1 MVIAID
7 GPAGAGKSTVARA
20 VARELGFTYL
30 DTGAMYRAVA
40 LAAAG
45 DGEAPARVAERIA
58 IEVGDRVLVDGRD
71 VTEAIRSPEVSEAA
85 SRVSADPGVRAAL
98 VAKQQAIMADGDWVA
113 EGRDIATVVAP
124 DAAVKV
130 FLTADPNERAR
141 RRAAQ
146 RGGDPDEVRRQQDE
160 RDRRDATGA
169 RSVHEPAPDAV
180 PLDTT
185 GLSLDEVVAQV
196 VMLAVEA
203 RVANVAEGER
213 HGRRS
218 SGRRKP

>member
-20 VARELGFTYL
+20 VARELGFTFL

-40 LAAAG
+40 LAAPQIDNAA
-45 DGEAPARVAERIA
+45 EVARRIE
-58 IEVGDRVLVDGRD
+58 IEVGDRVVIDGRD
-71 VTEAIRSPEVSEAA
+71 VTDEIRAPEITERASKVAA
-85 SRVSADPGVRAAL
+85 DQGVRDAL
-98 VAKQQAIMADGDWVA
+98 VAKQQAIMATGDWVA

-130 FLTADPNERAR
+130 FLTADAGERAR
-141 RRAAQ
+141 RRVAQ
-146 RGGDPDEVRRQQDE
+146 RGGDAEEVRRQQDA

-180 PLDTT
+180 PIDTT

-196 VMLAVEA
+196 VTLAVEA
-203 RVANVAEGER
+203 KELR
-213 HGRRS
+213 
-218 SGRRKP
+218 

>member
-30 DTGAMYRAVA
+30 DTGAMYRAVG
-40 LAAAG
+40 LAATQESG
-45 DGEAPARVAERIA
+45 PAAELARRIG
-58 IEVGDRVLVDGRD
+58 IEGGDRVLFDGRD
-71 VTEAIRSPEVSEAA
+71 VTGAIRTPEVSEAA
-85 SRVSADPGVRAAL
+85 SRVAADPAVREVL

-141 RRAAQ
+141 RRVEQ
-146 RGGDPDEVRRQQDE
+146 RGGDHEQVRRDQDE

-169 RSVHEPAPDAV
+169 RTVHEPAPDAV
-180 PLDTT
+180 PIDTT
-185 GLSLDEVVAQV
+185 GLSLEEVVAQV
-196 VMLAVEA
+196 VTLAVEA
-203 RVANVAEGER
+203 QELR
-213 HGRRS
+213 
-218 SGRRKP
+218 

>member
-1 MVIAID
+1 VVIAID

-30 DTGAMYRAVA
+30 DTGAMYRAVG
-40 LAAAG
+40 LASTRHT
-45 DGEAPARVAERIA
+45 EAPAELAHRIS
-58 IEVGDRVLVDGRD
+58 IEGGDRVLIDGRD
-71 VTEAIRSPEVSEAA
+71 VTDAIRTPEVSEAA
-85 SRVSADPGVRAAL
+85 SRVAADPAVREVL

-141 RRAAQ
+141 RRVEQ
-146 RGGDPDEVRRQQDE
+146 RGGDHEQVRRAQDE
-160 RDRRDATGA
+160 RDRRDASAA
-169 RSVHEPAPDAV
+169 RTVHEPAPDAT
-180 PLDTT
+180 PIDTT
-185 GLSLDEVVAQV
+185 GLTLEEVVGQV

-203 RVANVAEGER
+203 KELR
-213 HGRRS
+213 
-218 SGRRKP
+218 